1 MSVYDLF
8 GCVCVSGLL
17 LNFGVFLFRFVVI
30 CLHSVTVNIF
40 FHFVL
45 QLFPLD
51 TCVHRKPLIISKNIP
66 KAQSKV

>member
-1 MSVYDLF
+1 MTYLA
-8 GCVCVSGLL
+8 VCACQACYLIL
-17 LNFGVFLFRFVVI
+17 AFFLFRFVVI